1 MNCNRN
7 KIKHEVIRLSAP
19 SIQIKLSIKNDAPAI
34 FTQLNRRT
42 EFYLVV
48 QNFDARY
55 LPQVRVTLTAP
66 PEIRLLKGREWYG
79 GIVSGRKKSRLFK
92 IIPKAE
98 GLFTLTAFLQSK
110 KNQILTLP
118 IEVRVG
124 NVPMQS
130 APVTRQIEPSIKKLV
145 GQINCEYCGEK
156 IEEDAKFCPICG
168 SSLTKK
174 IKIVEEKT
182 TRDCPNCNQELPLD
196 AKFCAKCGEKL

>member
-1 MNCNRN
+1 M
-7 KIKHEVIRLSAP
+7 SAP
-19 SIQIKLSIKNDAPAI
+19 SIPIKLSLKNDAVSVY
-34 FTQLNRRT
+34 TSKNRRT

-55 LPQVRVTLTAP
+55 LPQVRVLLTTP
-66 PEIRLLKGREWYG
+66 PEIKLLIGKEWYG
-79 GIVSGRKKSRLFK
+79 GIASGRKKSRLFK

-98 GLFTLTAFLQSK
+98 GLFTLTAYLQSK
-110 KNQILTLP
+110 KEQILTLP

-124 NVPMQS
+124 NVQTQYT
-130 APVTRQIEPSIKKLV
+130 PVAQQVQPVIKKPV
-145 GQINCEYCGEK
+145 EQISCEYCGEK

-174 IKIVEEKT
+174 EEIVEEEKT
-182 TRDCPNCNQELPLD
+182 VKKCSSCGEVLPLD

>member
-1 MNCNRN
+1 M
-7 KIKHEVIRLSAP
+7 SDP
-19 SIQIKLSIKNDAPAI
+19 SNPIKLALKNDAQFLYSSI
-34 FTQLNRRT
+34 RKRT

-48 QNFDARY
+48 QNFDSRY
-55 LPQVRVTLTAP
+55 LPQVRVSLTAP
-66 PEIRLLKGREWYG
+66 PEIKLLIGRESYG
-79 GIVSGRKKSRLFK
+79 GIASGRKKSRLFK

-124 NVPMQS
+124 NVQIQS
-130 APVTRQIEPSIKKLV
+130 TSVVRQPKPDIKKPV
-145 GQINCEYCGEK
+145 EQVSCEYCGEK

-174 IKIVEEKT
+174 EEVVEKRT
-182 TRDCPNCNQELPLD
+182 TRNCPNCDQELPLD